1 MESQNSSTGQE
12 NEADQ
17 LPRELPILGEK
28 DKSQESSDRV
38 PLEAGTR
45 HTLAIDPFQPILKV
59 LADLERD
66 DPKFAFPASRLV
78 GLYRCLWE
86 SCVSKHIDG

>member
-1 MESQNSSTGQE
+1 PSQQ
-12 NEADQ
+12 
-17 LPRELPILGEK
+17 
-28 DKSQESSDRV
+28 
-38 PLEAGTR
+38 EAGTR